1 MSFGRMLL
9 LLALACTPAWAQ
21 GVNPCAPQSPR
32 ALVLSGGGAKGAFEA
47 GAVYHL
53 VAHRGCDFQDFSG
66 VSAGAL
72 NVAYLAQAPVEGDSL
87 ANLQKQAL
95 GLVNLWRNIRGAKQ
109 VMRGRFLGVPR
120 LLIFGTESLKNF
132 TPLRALLQR
141 EINVDSV
148 LHSGRAVRVG
158 TVSFY
163 DGTYREVTPTMPPL
177 LEPEQFLDYVY
188 ASALIPVYGTMP
200 RIRESKDQPPDSEYW
215 SQFSDGGVR
224 HPTPVAGYFPVCGAK
239 TALLQQAFVRT
250 PEEPPPPPA
259 RVDVFCD
266 PSRPVPATPAHHNL
280 TQLFVVIANPYD
292 PASDHLPP
300 PSCCPD
306 PKGVRHVHNGK
317 EILWRTL
324 EVALNS
330 PYRWDLSYAL
340 MANDALRSR
349 ADLLQWARATLDP
362 LAFRRFVLAFGDE
375 SFPVGSYNS
384 SRDANWSLP
393 YDIVLVTPKQ
403 EIGGTFQFDPAN
415 IRRQLRQGC
424 LAADATMTAQ
434 FYLASMKARCEADFP
449 EEAPEHPRRRH
460 DSAHKKAS
468 PGGE

>member
-1 MSFGRMLL
+1 MSFAKVWLWF
-9 LLALACTPAWAQ
+9 ALACAPACWAQ
-21 GVNPCAPQSPR
+21 SANPCAPQLSR

-53 VAHRGCDFQDFSG
+53 VVHRGCDFKDFSG

-87 ANLQKQAL
+87 AHLQTQAK
-95 GLVNLWRNIRGAKQ
+95 GLVDLWRDIRGAKQ
-109 VMRGRFLGVPR
+109 VLRGRFLGLPR

-132 TPLRALLQR
+132 TPLRTLLER
-141 EINVDSV
+141 EIQVDSL
-148 LHSGRAVRVG
+148 LHSGREVRVG

-163 DGTYREVTPTMPPL
+163 DGTYREVMPTSPQL
-177 LEPEQFLDYVY
+177 LAPAQFVDYVY

-200 RIRESKDQPPDSEYW
+200 RIQESKDQPPDSEYW
-215 SQFSDGGVR
+215 SQFTDGGVR

-239 TALLQQAFVRT
+239 TALLQQQFIRT
-250 PEEPPPPPA
+250 PEEPPPPPE

-266 PSRPVPATPAHHNL
+266 PSRPVPATPAHRSL

-292 PASDHLPP
+292 PASDHLPRP
-300 PSCCPD
+300 NCCSD

-324 EVALNS
+324 EVVLNS

-349 ADLLQWARATLDP
+349 ADLLQWARSTLSP
-362 LAFRRFVLAFGDE
+362 RALRQFTLEFGDE

-384 SRDANWSLP
+384 SKDANWSLP

-403 EIGGTFQFDPAN
+403 EYGGTFQFDPAN
-415 IRRQLRQGC
+415 IRKQLHQGC
-424 LAADATMTAQ
+424 LAADATMMAQ
-434 FYLASMKARCEADFP
+434 FQLASMKEQCDADFP
-449 EEAPEHPRRRH
+449 GEAPKRP
-460 DSAHKKAS
+460 
-468 PGGE
+468 